1 MQYGN
6 LLKQLRQ
13 SKRSKQILPQLSSFI
28 FMVMKIIIREM
39 AAGDAKAVN
48 ILSKQLGYPLS
59 IEQTIQ
65 NINAVLGSKDHSA
78 FVAEYENSIVGWIG
92 ASQAIMI
99 EVMPH
104 CEINGLVID
113 QDHRGMGIGKL
124 LVDKIKQWAKE
135 KNNSK
140 VGLRCNVKRT
150 EAHLFYEHL
159 GFTEIKQQKNFVITI

>member
-1 MQYGN
+1 MTAN
-6 LLKQLRQ
+6 DA
-13 SKRSKQILPQLSSFI
+13 RSVS
-28 FMVMKIIIREM
+28 M
-39 AAGDAKAVN
+39 
-48 ILSKQLGYPLS
+48 LSKQLGYPLS
-59 IEQTIQ
+59 IEQTLQ
-65 NINAVLGSKDHSA
+65 NINAVLQSKDHTA
-78 FVAEYENSIVGWIG
+78 FVAEYENEIVGWIA

-124 LVDKIKQWAKE
+124 LVDKVKQWAKE

-159 GFTEIKQQKNFVITI
+159 GFAEIKQQKNFVIEI